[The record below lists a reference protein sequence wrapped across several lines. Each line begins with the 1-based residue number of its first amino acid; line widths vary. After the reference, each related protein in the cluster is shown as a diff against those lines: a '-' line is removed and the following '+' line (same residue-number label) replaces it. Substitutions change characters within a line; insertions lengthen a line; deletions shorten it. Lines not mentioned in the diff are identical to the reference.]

1 MSGGVTGERAH
12 RDASSDWDVAEG
24 DRSGAGRPDVF
35 LIRNRDSIRF
45 LRFEEIDWVG
55 AEGNYSSIHCGRTRY
70 LVRRGI
76 GELADRLEGA
86 RFLRIS
92 RSAVVNLD
100 RVECL
105 VPWFNGGYQV
115 RLVTG
120 IDLKLTNGY
129 ASRLF
134 QRVGRP
140 L

>member
-1 MSGGVTGERAH
+1 MTGERVR
-12 RDASSDWDVAEG
+12 RDPPSDWDVEEG
-24 DRSGAGRPDVF
+24 DRPGAERPEVF
-35 LIRNRDSIRF
+35 LIRHRDSIRF
-45 LRFEEIDWVG
+45 LRFEEIDWVS
-55 AEGNYSSIHCGRTRY
+55 AEGNYSSIHCGRTHY

-76 GELADRLEGA
+76 GDLADRLEQA
-86 RFLRIS
+86 RFLRIN

-120 IDLKLTNGY
+120 IDLRLTNGY